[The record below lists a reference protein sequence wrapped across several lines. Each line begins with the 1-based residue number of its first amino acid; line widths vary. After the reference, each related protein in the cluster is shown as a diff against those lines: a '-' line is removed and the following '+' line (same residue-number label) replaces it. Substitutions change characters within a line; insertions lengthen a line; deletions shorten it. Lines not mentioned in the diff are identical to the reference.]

1 MPCLQTQDV
10 RRAAAASRWRP
21 MSDAVP
27 PEPTPRDP
35 LQQRVEA
42 LLLLRDELQA
52 LNARLE
58 YVALML
64 RLTGPARP
72 Q

>member
-1 MPCLQTQDV
+1 VHAP
-10 RRAAAASRWRP
+10 RRPRPRPPRSRAPARP
-21 MSDAVP
+21 RRP
-27 PEPTPRDP
+27 
-35 LQQRVEA
+35 A
-42 LLLLRDELQA
+42 LLLLRDELQP

-72 Q
+72 H